1 MCLKTSLFF
10 DKIMIGEGE
19 GEGEGEGVPVPR

>member
-10 DKIMIGEGE
+10 DKIMIGDG
-19 GEGEGEGVPVPR
+19 GGGGGGGVPVPR